1 MCARIIAFYIMDLSR
16 KTLRNALFVDSID
29 SIIEKTAMMMRTATE
44 TEDVFWYFP
53 IIHRLKRCFANTK
66 ESELLRWHKQKNK
79 LDAEMI
85 THPPNATQW

>member
-44 TEDVFWYFP
+44 TEEKAG
-53 IIHRLKRCFANTK
+53 LKMCFGTFL
-66 ESELLRWHKQKNK
+66 SF
-79 LDAEMI
+79 
-85 THPPNATQW
+85 TV